1 MTYEKYDR
9 MAHRL
14 ICDRACENQ
23 PCECK
28 KIADFFHL
36 YSIITYELFVQTQ

>member
-1 MTYEKYDR
+1 MWFN
-9 MAHRL
+9 

-28 KIADFFHL
+28 KNHPFFPSLL
-36 YSIITYELFVQTQ
+36 YHNLRTVYTNTIKSLSLL